1 MRKSNYINQS
11 KRQFLRTGAAS
22 IAAGAIGTSGF
33 FLPKTAT
40 ASLPKIRSSAK
51 IVIAGAGAA
60 GLTIASQLAAR
71 LEPSAQ
77 IILID
82 SRIAHYYQPGFTLV
96 AAGIKP
102 KHYVVS
108 QTEEYLPDNVK
119 WIKAAVNEF
128 DPDSNRLT
136 TSTGEHITYD
146 YLFVATEMKCAGAP
160 LKYTFIVRDYLL
172 RRHTLDK
179 SRLFYNAHNKT
190 LFSVPI
196 VDAKVKMLFAEKI
209 SKSITIVALQQLI

>member
-96 AAGIKP
+96 ALALNLN
-102 KHYVVS
+102 
-108 QTEEYLPDNVK
+108 T
-119 WIKAAVNEF
+119 
-128 DPDSNRLT
+128 
-136 TSTGEHITYD
+136 
-146 YLFVATEMKCAGAP
+146 
-160 LKYTFIVRDYLL
+160 
-172 RRHTLDK
+172 
-179 SRLFYNAHNKT
+179 
-190 LFSVPI
+190 
-196 VDAKVKMLFAEKI
+196 MLFHKLRNI
-209 SKSITIVALQQLI
+209 YLTM

>member
-77 IILID
+77 IILGIRITGLKQGYKRPASI
-82 SRIAHYYQPGFTLV
+82 SR
-96 AAGIKP
+96 
-102 KHYVVS
+102 
-108 QTEEYLPDNVK
+108 
-119 WIKAAVNEF
+119 
-128 DPDSNRLT
+128 
-136 TSTGEHITYD
+136 TSVD
-146 YLFVATEMKCAGAP
+146 MSAP
-160 LKYTFIVRDYLL
+160 
-172 RRHTLDK
+172 
-179 SRLFYNAHNKT
+179 
-190 LFSVPI
+190 
-196 VDAKVKMLFAEKI
+196 
-209 SKSITIVALQQLI
+209 